1 MQFEIM
7 QPGAFALLKLK
18 LDANETIKA
27 ESDAMMSMSSNII
40 LKSKME
46 GGLLGGLARSFL
58 SGESLFFQTLTAQNQ
73 PGEVV
78 LAPALPGDV
87 TAYQLKSGTTLCI
100 QSGGFLA
107 AESSIEINTKMQ
119 NLGKGL
125 FSGAGLFVVK
135 VQGSGTVFFNSFGA
149 IVTKEL
155 QAGEEYIVDTGHLVA
170 WEDSMDYKIQKAA
183 AGLMS
188 SITSG
193 ECLVCK
199 FTGPGKVYLQSRN
212 PASFGTWVKGY
223 LPEK

>member
-7 QPGAFALLKLK
+7 QPGDFALLKLT
-18 LDANETIKA
+18 LEANETIKA
-27 ESDAMMSMSSNII
+27 ESDAMMSMSSNIV
-40 LKSKME
+40 LESKME

-58 SGESLFFQTLTAQNQ
+58 SGESIFFQTLTAQSKS
-73 PGEVV
+73 GEVI

-87 TAYQLKSGTTLCI
+87 LAYQLNGNTLCI

-107 AESSIEINTKMQ
+107 AESSVEINTKMQ

-135 VQGSGTVFFNSFGA
+135 VQGIGTVFFNSFGA

-155 QAGEEYIVDTGHLVA
+155 TAGEEYIVDTGHLVA
-170 WEDSMDYKIQKAA
+170 WEDSMNYKIQKAA
-183 AGLMS
+183 SGLMTS
-188 SITSG
+188 LTSG

-212 PASFGTWVKGY
+212 PSSFGAWVKGY

>member
-7 QPGAFALLKLK
+7 QPGSFALLKIN
-18 LDANETIKA
+18 LDANETVKA
-27 ESDAMMSMSSNII
+27 ESDAMMSMSSNIV

-46 GGLLGGLARSFL
+46 GGLLGGLARSLL
-58 SGESLFFQTLTAQNQ
+58 SGESLFFQTLTAQDQ

-87 TAYQLKSGTTLCI
+87 TAYQLSGKTLYI

-107 AESSIEINTKMQ
+107 AESSVEIDTKMQ

-125 FSGAGLFVVK
+125 FSGAGLFVIK
-135 VQGSGTVFFNSFGA
+135 VHGTGTVFFNSFGA

-170 WEDSMDYKIQKAA
+170 WEESMDYKIQKASS
-183 AGLMS
+183 GLMT

-212 PASFGTWVKGY
+212 PSSFGAWVRGY